1 MESIMFLEAKKH
13 ISKMIAPE
21 MRLVKKDFP
30 IHWHDFFE
38 LDIVFGGEG
47 SQNLNGTE
55 YPLKRGTAYILSP
68 SDFHNL
74 RCEKPI
80 KLFNVMFKEGML
92 SDEFALY
99 LLGKKGDIIAELPE
113 KALEKAEFA
122 ANIILEEFAADR
134 AYKEKYI
141 KNLMES
147 LLFIL
152 MREFKPRQ
160 VQKPG
165 SDKSVKKALL
175 YMHMHF
181 RENPSLKTAAEAAGF
196 CPNYFSEMF
205 KKNIGKTYSSY
216 LNGLKLDYALR
227 LLENTDISTT
237 DLCFECGYSSI
248 SNFLKTFKSNFGVSP
263 GEYKK
268 NYYNRK

>member
-1 MESIMFLEAKKH
+1 MFLESKNH

-21 MRLVKKDFP
+21 MKLITEDFP

-38 LDIVFGGEG
+38 LDIILGGEG

-55 YPLKRGTAYILSP
+55 YPLRRGTAYILSP
-68 SDFHNL
+68 SDFHGL
-74 RCEKPI
+74 RPEKPLR
-80 KLFNVMFKEGML
+80 LFNVMFKEGML

-99 LLGKKGDIIAELPE
+99 LLGKKGDIITELPE
-113 KALEKAEFA
+113 EALERAEFT
-122 ANIILEEFAADR
+122 ANIILEEFRGDKEF
-134 AYKEKYI
+134 KEKYI

-152 MREFKPRQ
+152 MREFKPPQ
-160 VQKPG
+160 AKKLE
-165 SDKSVKKALL
+165 SDKSIKKALL
-175 YMHMHF
+175 YLHMHF
-181 RENPSLKTAAEAAGF
+181 RENPPLKAAAETAGF

-205 KKNIGKTYSSY
+205 KKNVGRTYSSY
-216 LNGLKLDYALR
+216 LNDLKLDYALR

-237 DLCFECGYSSI
+237 NLCFECGFSSI
-248 SNFLKTFKSNFGVSP
+248 SNFLKTFKAHFGVSP

-268 NYYNRK
+268 NYYNNVY